1 MAPKKPLLEQ
11 MRLNVKAD
19 WDINAIR
26 KLCDEHGIELQPPS
40 NGSHYKAVSP
50 YLGGHQT
57 IPYKRPIKPIYI
69 RKLVEMI
76 DAHLA
81 VKSQV
86 EKE

>member
-11 MRLNVKAD
+11 MRLNPRAD

-26 KLCDEHGIELQPPS
+26 KLCGEHGIELQPPS

-50 YLGGHQT
+50 YLAGHLT
-57 IPYKRPIKPIYI
+57 IPYKRPIKPVYI
-69 RKLVEMI
+69 RELVEMVS
-76 DAHLA
+76 AHEA
-81 VKSQV
+81 AKQQI